1 MTDATQMDVIA
12 AEINAMKIDLA
23 KLKIRAI
30 MAENDA
36 LRQKL
41 KFNAQRRRSLKREL
55 EELRKQA
62 VIELP
67 F

>member
-1 MTDATQMDVIA
+1 MTDATNMDAIA

-30 MAENDA
+30 MTENDA

>member
-1 MTDATQMDVIA
+1 MTDATNMEAIQ
-12 AEINAMKIDLA
+12 AEIHAMKMDLA

-30 MAENDA
+30 MTENEA

-41 KFNAQRRRSLKREL
+41 RLNAQRRRSLKHEL
-55 EELRKQA
+55 EQLRKKA

>member
-1 MTDATQMDVIA
+1 MTDATQMDEIA

-30 MAENDA
+30 MNENDV
-36 LRQKL
+36 LRHKL
-41 KFNAQRRRSLKREL
+41 KFNAQRRKALKREIDD
-55 EELRKQA
+55 LRKQA

>member
-1 MTDATQMDVIA
+1 MTDATNMDAIA

-30 MAENDA
+30 MTENDA

-41 KFNAQRRRSLKREL
+41 KFNAQRRRSLKHEL
-55 EELRKQA
+55 EQLRKQNI
-62 VIELP
+62 IELP